1 MEHSFWHDRWESGR
15 IGFHQ
20 GEPNKLLVA
29 HFHALGLADGSR
41 IFLPLCGKTRDIAW
55 LLSQGYQVAG
65 AELSELAIVQLF
77 EELEVE
83 PAISDLGELKRYSA
97 PDIDIFVGDV
107 FALTKTM
114 LGPVDGVF
122 DRAAFV
128 ALPKDMRTAYAPH
141 ITQVTGTAPQLLI
154 IFEYDTSVLD
164 GPPFS
169 IDSDELE
176 QRYGDSYELSTLA
189 VDDVAGGFKGFEAFE
204 RVWLLKLRTPRK

>member
-1 MEHSFWHDRWESGR
+1 MEHSFWHDRWETGR
-15 IGFHQ
+15 IGFHE
-20 GEPNKLLVA
+20 GEPNRMLVA
-29 HFHALGLADGSR
+29 HFHSLGLADGSR

-55 LLSQGYQVAG
+55 LLSRGYQVAG

-83 PAISDLGELKRYSA
+83 PEIADLGDLKRYSA

-107 FALTKTM
+107 FALTRPV

-128 ALPKDMRTAYAPH
+128 ALPEHMRAAYAPH
-141 ITQVTGTAPQLLI
+141 IGDLAGRAPQLLI
-154 IFEYDTSVLD
+154 TFEYDTSLLD

-169 IDSDELE
+169 IRSDEVE
-176 QRYGDSYELSTLA
+176 RCYGDKYQLMTLA
-189 VDDVAGGFKGFEAFE
+189 MDGVEGGFKGLQALE
-204 RVWLLKLRTPRK
+204 RVWLLKPLTP

>member
-20 GEPNKLLVA
+20 EEPNNLLVA
-29 HFHALGLADGSR
+29 HFHALGLTERSR

-55 LLSQGYQVAG
+55 LLSQGYRVAG
-65 AELSELAIVQLF
+65 AELSETAIMQLF

-107 FALTKTM
+107 FALTRAM
-114 LGPVDGVF
+114 LGPVDGVY

-128 ALPKDMRTAYAPH
+128 ALPEHMRAAYAPH
-141 ITQVTGTAPQLLI
+141 IGEITGRSPQLLI
-154 IFEYDTSVLD
+154 TFEYDTSMLV

-169 IDSDELE
+169 IQSDELE
-176 QRYGDSYELSTLA
+176 QRYGASYELSTVA
-189 VDDVAGGFKGFEAFE
+189 MDGVAGGFKGLEALE
-204 RVWLLKLRTPRK
+204 RVWLLKPLTP